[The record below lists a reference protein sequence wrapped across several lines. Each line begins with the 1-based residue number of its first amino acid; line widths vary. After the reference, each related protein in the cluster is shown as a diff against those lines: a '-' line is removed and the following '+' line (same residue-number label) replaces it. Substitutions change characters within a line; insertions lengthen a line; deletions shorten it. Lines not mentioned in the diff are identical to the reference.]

1 MLPSR
6 SNSKGGL
13 VSRRRKTSPVDLVET
28 KEAVPTEG
36 VRLERTLNPTQKLDS
51 SLSKQII
58 RRRSREID

>member
-13 VSRRRKTSPVDLVET
+13 VSRRRKSPVDLVET